1 VIENRITPEGVTL
14 NIKMEQV
21 KITIALIIAVALQ
34 WTLRNVAEPF
44 AYIDFPLIIVV
55 YAALQRNSIKAIFFG
70 TIGGIAVDLLSGG
83 LLGAN
88 GFSKTLIAYIVS
100 EIVRRVYLDNLL
112 LQIPVIAG
120 ACFADNLIYYGVHK
134 LLGQEPNV
142 AVMTTVAYSV
152 IGTTI
157 AGTIVYLILGS
168 FFVEGIVK
176 TRKRDIFTSRRQT
189 RRRNPIRLGRKT

>member
-1 VIENRITPEGVTL
+1 
-14 NIKMEQV
+14 MEQL
-21 KITIALIIAVALQ
+21 KITIALIIAILLQ

-44 AYIDFPLIIVV
+44 AYIDFTLIVVV
-55 YAALQRNSIKAIFFG
+55 YAALQRNSMKAIFFG
-70 TIGGIAVDLLSGG
+70 TIAGIAVDALSGG

-88 GFSKTLIAYIVS
+88 GFAKTLIAYIVC

-120 ACFADNLIYYGVHK
+120 ACFLDNLIYYGVHR
-134 LLGQEPNV
+134 LLGQEPAV
-142 AVMTTVAYSV
+142 PVMTTIAYSV

-168 FFVEGIVK
+168 FLVEGAAK
-176 TRKRDIFTSRRQT
+176 PRKSEMFKPRRQT

>member
-1 VIENRITPEGVTL
+1 
-14 NIKMEQV
+14 MDQV
-21 KITIALIIAVALQ
+21 KVTVALIISVLLQ

-55 YAALQRNSIKAIFFG
+55 YAALQRNSIKALFFG
-70 TIGGIAVDLLSGG
+70 TLAGISVDALSGG

-100 EIVRRVYLDNLL
+100 EIARRVYLDNLL

-120 ACFADNLIYYGVHK
+120 ACLLDGLVYYGLHR
-134 LLGQEPNV
+134 LLGQEPSAPV
-142 AVMTTVAYSV
+142 LVTIVYTL

-157 AGTIVYLILGS
+157 TGTIIYLILGS
-168 FFVEGIVK
+168 VSFETFKRRRRDFF
-176 TRKRDIFTSRRQT
+176 SPRRQT
-189 RRRNPIRLGRKT
+189 RRRNPIRLGKR